1 MKRLRGRRDRFG
13 GESVDPMQYLSNL
26 SDAMLV
32 LAVGMMLALI
42 VHWNVD
48 ISTSGGVMSD
58 SGKSYAA
65 EGEGG
70 SASIDRENALQF
82 SEEDLAQMETREAND
97 GQGMEKLGEVYYDA
111 ATGQYYIVETPE
123 ETP

>member
-1 MKRLRGRRDRFG
+1 MRKRRRRTERFS
-13 GESVDPMQYLSNL
+13 GESVDPMNYLSNL

-48 ISTSGGVMSD
+48 ISTGGRSD
-58 SGKSYAA
+58 NVNGSSVAA

-70 SASIDRENALQF
+70 QSIIDRDNAITFTPEQLEQMDATEGEND
-82 SEEDLAQMETREAND
+82 E
-97 GQGMEKLGEVYYDA
+97 GMEKLGEVYYDA
-111 ATGQYYIVETPE
+111 ATGKYYIIESE
-123 ETP
+123 N

>member
-1 MKRLRGRRDRFG
+1 MRKRRRRTERFS
-13 GESVDPMQYLSNL
+13 GESVDPMHYLSNL

-48 ISTSGGVMSD
+48 ISTGGRSDNLSGDTV
-58 SGKSYAA
+58 AA

-70 SASIDRENALQF
+70 QSIIDRDSAVTFTPEQL
-82 SEEDLAQMETREAND
+82 EQMDATEGESD
-97 GQGMEKLGEVYYDA
+97 EGMEKLGEIYYDA
-111 ATGQYYIVETPE
+111 ATGKYYIIESGS
-123 ETP
+123 

>member
-1 MKRLRGRRDRFG
+1 MRKRRRRTERFS
-13 GESVDPMQYLSNL
+13 GESVDPMHYLSNL

-48 ISTSGGVMSD
+48 ISTGGRSDNLSGDTV
-58 SGKSYAA
+58 AA

-70 SASIDRENALQF
+70 QSIIDRDSAVTFTPEQL
-82 SEEDLAQMETREAND
+82 EQMDATEGESD
-97 GQGMEKLGEVYYDA
+97 EGMEKLGEVYYDA
-111 ATGQYYIVETPE
+111 ATGKYYIIESRS
-123 ETP
+123 

>member
-1 MKRLRGRRDRFG
+1 MRKRRRRTERFS
-13 GESVDPMQYLSNL
+13 GESVDPMNYLSNL

-48 ISTSGGVMSD
+48 ISTGGRSD
-58 SGKSYAA
+58 NVNGSSVAA

-70 SASIDRENALQF
+70 QSIIDRDSVVTFTPEQL
-82 SEEDLAQMETREAND
+82 EQMDATEGESD
-97 GQGMEKLGEVYYDA
+97 EGMEKLGEVYYDA
-111 ATGQYYIVETPE
+111 ATGKYYIIESGS
-123 ETP
+123 

>member
-1 MKRLRGRRDRFG
+1 MRKRRRRTERFS
-13 GESVDPMQYLSNL
+13 GESVDPMNYLSNL

-48 ISTSGGVMSD
+48 ISTGGRSD
-58 SGKSYAA
+58 NVNGSSVAA

-70 SASIDRENALQF
+70 QSIIDRDNAITFTPEQLEQMDATEGEND
-82 SEEDLAQMETREAND
+82 E
-97 GQGMEKLGEVYYDA
+97 GMEKLGEVYYDA
-111 ATGQYYIVETPE
+111 ATGKYYIIESGS
-123 ETP
+123 

>member
-1 MKRLRGRRDRFG
+1 MRKRRRRTERFS
-13 GESVDPMQYLSNL
+13 GESVDPMHYLSNL

-48 ISTSGGVMSD
+48 ISTGGRSNNVNGS
-58 SGKSYAA
+58 SVAA

-70 SASIDRENALQF
+70 QSIIDRDNAITFTPEQLEQMDATEGEND
-82 SEEDLAQMETREAND
+82 E
-97 GQGMEKLGEVYYDA
+97 GMEKLGEVYYDA
-111 ATGQYYIVETPE
+111 ATGKYYIIESGS
-123 ETP
+123 

>member
-1 MKRLRGRRDRFG
+1 MRKRRRRTERFS
-13 GESVDPMQYLSNL
+13 GESVDPMHYLSNL

-48 ISTSGGVMSD
+48 ISTGGRSDNLSGDTV
-58 SGKSYAA
+58 AA

-70 SASIDRENALQF
+70 QSIIDRDSAVTFTPEQL
-82 SEEDLAQMETREAND
+82 EQMDATEGETDE
-97 GQGMEKLGEVYYDA
+97 GMEKLGEVYYDA
-111 ATGQYYIVETPE
+111 ATGKYYIIESGS
-123 ETP
+123 

>member
-1 MKRLRGRRDRFG
+1 MRKRRRRTERFS
-13 GESVDPMQYLSNL
+13 GESVDPMHYLSNL

-48 ISTSGGVMSD
+48 ISTGGRSDNLSGDTV
-58 SGKSYAA
+58 AA

-70 SASIDRENALQF
+70 QSIIDRDSAVTFTPEQL
-82 SEEDLAQMETREAND
+82 EQMDATEGESD
-97 GQGMEKLGEVYYDA
+97 EGMEKLGEVYYDA
-111 ATGQYYIVETPE
+111 ATGKYYIIESGS
-123 ETP
+123 

>member
-1 MKRLRGRRDRFG
+1 MRKRRRRTERFS
-13 GESVDPMQYLSNL
+13 GESVDPMHYLSNL

-48 ISTSGGVMSD
+48 ISTGGRSD
-58 SGKSYAA
+58 NVNGSSVAA

-70 SASIDRENALQF
+70 QSIIDRDNAITFTPEQLEQMDATEGEND
-82 SEEDLAQMETREAND
+82 E
-97 GQGMEKLGEVYYDA
+97 GMEKLGEVYYDA
-111 ATGQYYIVETPE
+111 ATGKYYIIESGS
-123 ETP
+123 

>member
-1 MKRLRGRRDRFG
+1 MRKRRRRTERFS
-13 GESVDPMQYLSNL
+13 GESVDPMHYLSNL

-48 ISTSGGVMSD
+48 ISTGGRSDNLSGDTV
-58 SGKSYAA
+58 AA

-70 SASIDRENALQF
+70 KSIIDRDSAVTFTPEQLEQMDATE
-82 SEEDLAQMETREAND
+82 SESDE
-97 GQGMEKLGEVYYDA
+97 GMEKLGEVYYDA
-111 ATGQYYIVETPE
+111 ATGKYYIIESGS
-123 ETP
+123 

>member
-1 MKRLRGRRDRFG
+1 MRKRRHRTERFS
-13 GESVDPMQYLSNL
+13 GESVDPMHYLSNL

-48 ISTSGGVMSD
+48 ISTGGRSDNLSGDTV
-58 SGKSYAA
+58 AA

-70 SASIDRENALQF
+70 QSIIDRDSAVTFTPEQL
-82 SEEDLAQMETREAND
+82 EQMDATEGESD
-97 GQGMEKLGEVYYDA
+97 EGMEKLGEVYYDA
-111 ATGQYYIVETPE
+111 ATGKYYIIESGS
-123 ETP
+123 